1 MLKFK
6 HCIHRKD
13 AASGLFELQVLPSG
27 LEAEPEAIGHSLR
40 PGGRT
45 QRGYFFQV
53 KRKIYFACSA
63 PQATCRVV
71 ARRAKP
77 EAGGETIQSTRKL
90 YQIRIRIYISH
101 VKI

>member
-27 LEAEPEAIGHSLR
+27 LEAEPEAIGHSLH

-45 QRGYFFQV
+45 Q
-53 KRKIYFACSA
+53 S
-63 PQATCRVV
+63 
-71 ARRAKP
+71 
-77 EAGGETIQSTRKL
+77 
-90 YQIRIRIYISH
+90 
-101 VKI
+101 